1 MLSTVIAPIL
11 LIQYMFYIKCTLVSI
26 YPHLRAFWCLCLCSC
41 VSICGG
47 VVAYFMWPACSDV
60 GFFWEPSALPDWIS
74 EQRAD
79 TAIIL
84 VRHHGNGI
92 ICTCV
97 SNSRCR
103 TTIFLPTKLW
113 QPLSSLLLS
122 GKNAFKHTGKTT
134 ADVILACTLCPANS
148 LSQQKLVAM
157 DISIVDKQV
166 LLVSTS
172 ASSPS

>member
-26 YPHLRAFWCLCLCSC
+26 YPHLRAFWCVCLGSC

-60 GFFWEPSALPDWIS
+60 GFFWDPSALPDWIT

-97 SNSRCR
+97 SNSRCW
-103 TTIFLPTKLW
+103 TTIFLPTTVNSDSPWVHFCCLE
-113 QPLSSLLLS
+113 
-122 GKNAFKHTGKTT
+122 KNAFKHTGKTT
-134 ADVILACTLCPANS
+134 ADVILACTLCPVNS

-157 DISIVDKQV
+157 DI
-166 LLVSTS
+166 
-172 ASSPS
+172 

>member
-11 LIQYMFYIKCTLVSI
+11 LIQYMFYIKCTLASI
-26 YPHLRAFWCLCLCSC
+26 YLHLRAFWCVCLCSC

-47 VVAYFMWPACSDV
+47 VVAFFMWPACSYV
-60 GFFWEPSALPDWIS
+60 GFFWDPSALPDWIT

-103 TTIFLPTKLW
+103 TTIFLPTTVNSDNQWVHFCCL
-113 QPLSSLLLS
+113 
-122 GKNAFKHTGKTT
+122 GKNAFKHTGRTT
-134 ADVILACTLCPANS
+134 PDVILACTLCPANS

-157 DISIVDKQV
+157 DIYGK
-166 LLVSTS
+166 L
-172 ASSPS
+172 